1 MHESPPSPMVL
12 RYFLVLFLV
21 VLLLLG
27 LVLWPFLSI
36 LVFSYL
42 LTSMF
47 HPLYEAFNRRL
58 PATLASLLTC
68 LVIVL
73 IVFIPLAIFV
83 AAFSQE
89 ALHIYELGKSAKIG
103 MKLQSLQDS
112 VLYDRIQ
119 AILLDMGVYVT
130 PETISEAVTN
140 LTRRLG
146 LYLYEQASAWA
157 ANIMHFFINFA
168 LMIMTIFFLLID
180 QERLFNYLLRLSP
193 LPDDQDRR
201 LFKKF
206 DETTTAV
213 FIGNGVTSV
222 VQGVICGII
231 FAIFQL
237 GPPVVW
243 GVISAILAFLPI
255 VGIGLVLIP
264 AAAIQ
269 LVQGDVQTAVLVV
282 VLYVLV
288 TIVIEYVMKTKMVG
302 DQTQIHS
309 LLVLLAIMGGLN
321 TFGLLG
327 IVYGPLIVSAFLTL
341 ADIYVTSYDKYVKSS
356 GTER

>member
-1 MHESPPSPMVL
+1 MVL
-12 RYFLVLFLV
+12 RYFLGLFLI

-27 LVLWPFLSI
+27 RVLWPFLSI

-47 HPLYEAFNRRL
+47 HPLYERINRKVS
-58 PATLASLLTC
+58 PILASTLTC

-83 AAFSQE
+83 VALSQE

-103 MKLQSLQDS
+103 MKLQSLQDG
-112 VLYDRIQ
+112 VLYSKIQ
-119 AILLDMGVYVT
+119 ILLQDMGISVT
-130 PETISEAVTN
+130 PETITEAITN

-146 LYLYEQASAWA
+146 LYLYDKATLWA
-157 ANIMHFFINFA
+157 GNIMLFFINFA

-180 QERLFNYLLRLSP
+180 QDRLLNYLLRLSP
-193 LPDDQDRR
+193 LPDDQDKR
-201 LFKKF
+201 LLKKF
-206 DETTTAV
+206 DETTNAV

-222 VQGVICGII
+222 IQGVFCGLI
-231 FAIFQL
+231 FAIYNL

-243 GVISAILAFLPI
+243 GVISAVLAFLPI

-264 AAAIQ
+264 AAGI
-269 LVQGDVQTAVLVV
+269 LLLQGQTQNGILVV
-282 VLYVLV
+282 VLYLLITVV
-288 TIVIEYVMKTKMVG
+288 VEYVMKTKMVG

-341 ADIYVTSYDKYVKSS
+341 ADIYVTSYDKYVK
-356 GTER
+356 GGGLVK